1 MTWQWDFAIL
11 SNVTGWTVLAA
22 LSLWVLR
29 LVAKRKWVPEATL
42 RDEQADTAE
51 WRSIALTALET
62 NQKNAALTDDVRVV
76 LRANQAYLQ
85 ALPQVEGSDDEQQS

>member
-1 MTWQWDFAIL
+1 MTWQWDFSIL

-42 RDEQADTAE
+42 KDEQADTAE
-51 WRSIALTALET
+51 WRSIAFTTLET
-62 NQKNAALTDDVRVV
+62 NRKTADLMEEVRVL
-76 LRANQAYLQ
+76 LRANEAYLQ
-85 ALPQVEGSDDEQQS
+85 ALPQVEGSDEQQS